1 MGTILVETGS
11 LWRRIFRPDPVTA
24 SQAQKAELVRVMLCR
39 YQKLS
44 VGELYLIDGRPLS
57 EPTQAIT
64 LDTGMVLIGLSE
76 CLRSSSEAE
85 TALRDILMLFFAAL
99 GISPEVCRKVDRAEL
114 DLRGQ
119 RKMLSLWTQNR
130 QNAPMMPVLNFAA
143 ALLSQGDPQ
152 LHQTGH
158 HTIARMAR
166 ALFPDAWAIYAKTV
180 SFFGYTVDAPRI
192 TPVLDWHRRSPGQAA
207 REDESVSERL
217 LSA

>member
-11 LWRRIFRPDPVTA
+11 IWRRIFRPDPVTA
-24 SQAQKAELVRVMLCR
+24 SEAQKAGIVRVLLSR

-44 VGELYLIDGRPLS
+44 VGELYLIDDRPLS

-85 TALRDILMLFFAAL
+85 TAVRDILMLFFAAL

-114 DLRGQ
+114 DLRCQ

-152 LHQTGH
+152 LHQTGPQ
-158 HTIARMAR
+158 TIVRMAR

-192 TPVLDWHRRSPGQAA
+192 TPVLDWHRRSPGQVA

>member
-1 MGTILVETGS
+1 
-11 LWRRIFRPDPVTA
+11 
-24 SQAQKAELVRVMLCR
+24 MLSR

-85 TALRDILMLFFAAL
+85 TALRAILMLFFAAL
-99 GISPEVCRKVDRAEL
+99 GTSPEVCRKVDRAEL

-152 LHQTGH
+152 LHQTGPQ
-158 HTIARMAR
+158 TIARMAR

-192 TPVLDWHRRSPGQAA
+192 SPVLDWHRRSPGQP
-207 REDESVSERL
+207 EDESVSERL